1 MNIAVSFFIMTL
13 MAVVTLVLLYMKAES
28 EMREK
33 IRQQEFLQNMGMRE
47 KERLHIIRR
56 EVYIYFWIPMAVAAV
71 SVMVFTGIMWRN
83 RGYTPEDIMAYL
95 KVLAV
100 TGLFYVG
107 IQLLG
112 IQGISRYI
120 IKKVEKN
127 YGNSH

>member
-1 MNIAVSFFIMTL
+1 M
-13 MAVVTLVLLYMKAES
+13 
-28 EMREK
+28 
-33 IRQQEFLQNMGMRE
+33 
-47 KERLHIIRR
+47 IRR
-56 EVYIYFWIPMAVAAV
+56 EVYVYFWIPMAVAAV

-120 IKKVEKN
+120 IKKVERN